1 MSFLRHGKI
10 YHFDEGAI
18 PADHA
23 LAHRTDEFPAGYS
36 SVGCAPAEPTSASP
50 AAASMLLSILDAKNF
65 AANGKLSPI
74 TVSQPWG
81 SLQSVPGSH
90 VIARDKP
97 AADAN

>member
-1 MSFLRHGKI
+1 MSFFRHEEI
-10 YHFDEGAI
+10 FRSDMFDWSGGGISAAPGLI
-18 PADHA
+18 GC
-23 LAHRTDEFPAGYS
+23 DEFPAGYS

-81 SLQSVPGSH
+81 SLQSVP
-90 VIARDKP
+90 P
-97 AADAN
+97 